1 MRILIGTKNSAK
13 IKGAKEAFEE
23 YFDDVEIMNID
34 VKSNVSEQPL
44 NDEIYEGARN
54 RANNLIKYAKE
65 NSIYADYYLG
75 IESGMTNR
83 LGKWMITNIAVIK
96 DREGNEGFGTS
107 ASFPIPNKYIDE
119 IIETNLGKV
128 IDRIFGEDDLRTKNG
143 SVGFLTHEKISRID
157 LTREAFIMALT
168 SFTND
173 DIWKD

>member
-1 MRILIGTKNSAK
+1 MLVLIGTKNQAK

-23 YFDDVEIMNID
+23 YFDDVEMMSID
-34 VKSNVSEQPL
+34 VKSEVSEEPL
-44 NDEIYEGARN
+44 NDEIYEGSKN
-54 RANNLIKYAKE
+54 RVNNLIKYAKE

-96 DREGNEGFGTS
+96 DREGNESFGTS

-119 IIETNLGKV
+119 IMETNLGEI
-128 IDRIFGEDDLRTKNG
+128 IDRIYDERDIRNKKGG
-143 SVGFLTHEKISRID
+143 ICFLTHDKITRID

-168 SFTND
+168 SFIND